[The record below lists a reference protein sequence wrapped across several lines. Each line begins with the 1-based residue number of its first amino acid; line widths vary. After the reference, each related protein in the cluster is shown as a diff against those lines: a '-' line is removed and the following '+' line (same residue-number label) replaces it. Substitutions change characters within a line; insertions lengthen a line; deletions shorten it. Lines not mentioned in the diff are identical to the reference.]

1 MKKLVALVLALV
13 LVLALGCASAETLQ
27 IGFEN
32 SLSEPIGQALVKW
45 QELVAEKGDGSLTI
59 ELFPDS
65 QLGNK
70 TDIIDQMLLG
80 EPVMTLAD
88 GAFYAD
94 YGVPDFGIVFGPY
107 LFTSWDECWK
117 LIDSDWYA
125 EQSAKLE
132 DLGLKLVASNW
143 AYGIRHTL
151 TTKKVE
157 TVDDLAGLQIRV
169 PTNQIQ
175 SKGFEVLGATPVGMS
190 LGDVYT
196 ALQQGTI
203 DGAENPLS
211 TLYGRKLQ
219 EVAKYLILDG
229 HVYNFTTW
237 ICSADW
243 FNSLTAEQQELLI
256 STGREAG
263 VYNNELAAE
272 ADQKYLDLMVAD
284 GVEVVDPSDEVVA
297 AFQEKAKAFYDL
309 GVFGWSEGLYDTVKA
324 AMQYFASSC
333 KFSRG
338 GLGICPARLYE
349 TQTEV
354 IGFEKENQSASQ
366 ARLQHRSVRRSHCA
380 GGAHH
385 HHQRG
390 RCDALCAQDADPLE
404 RGDSGLLPGLDGVPG
419 RLRRLPHGQHRRHR
433 DGG

>member
-263 VYNNELAAE
+263 IYNNELAAE

-324 AMQYFASSC
+324 AMQ
-333 KFSRG
+333 
-338 GLGICPARLYE
+338 
-349 TQTEV
+349 
-354 IGFEKENQSASQ
+354 
-366 ARLQHRSVRRSHCA
+366 
-380 GGAHH
+380 
-385 HHQRG
+385 
-390 RCDALCAQDADPLE
+390 
-404 RGDSGLLPGLDGVPG
+404 
-419 RLRRLPHGQHRRHR
+419 
-433 DGG
+433 

>member
-309 GVFGWSEGLYDTVKA
+309 DVFGWSEGLYDTVKA
-324 AMQYFASSC
+324 AMQ
-333 KFSRG
+333 
-338 GLGICPARLYE
+338 
-349 TQTEV
+349 
-354 IGFEKENQSASQ
+354 
-366 ARLQHRSVRRSHCA
+366 
-380 GGAHH
+380 
-385 HHQRG
+385 
-390 RCDALCAQDADPLE
+390 
-404 RGDSGLLPGLDGVPG
+404 
-419 RLRRLPHGQHRRHR
+419 
-433 DGG
+433 